1 MASKLKTSTLKQL
14 EMYIL
19 LVYFSLKQAYL
30 VDCCMLSPHE
40 AKDAINSVLMK
51 HLLERD
57 ALAVIVIEADVV
69 IVNKASL
76 VDIADTSTLPIVVT
90 ISNQSHTVLLPASD
104 VRDIIQELCSTVL
117 NDSLDPGSHHRMA
130 SETASA
136 PLMAGWLLG
145 YPCLYQSTSSL
156 VESSADTS
164 LSMIELLK
172 YSLQADVTV
181 IEINGKDRKQV
192 QRYERVEILGFS
204 IPQDVVNNNKELD
217 SELQCRVDEMAQR
230 LSSRAL
236 DMNSKQPIAVTNINV
251 HRSLAVVPSIV
262 L

>member
-69 IVNKASL
+69 IVNKAAL

-90 ISNQSHTVLLPASD
+90 ISNQSHTVLPASD
-104 VRDIIQELCSTVL
+104 VRGIIQELCSTVL

-145 YPCLYQSTSSL
+145 YPCLYQSTGSL
-156 VESSADTS
+156 AEPSADTS

-181 IEINGKDRKQV
+181 FEINGKDRKQV

-204 IPQDVVNNNKELD
+204 IPQDVVNNSKELD

-236 DMNSKQPIAVTNINV
+236 GMNSKQPIAVTNINV